1 MHEAIEK
8 RKSNSGKQ
16 KKKKMRS
23 NDVHLIKESPQE
35 IRSKLGQ
42 DGNVTA
48 AASDA
53 WSGIHGED

>member
-8 RKSNSGKQ
+8 RKINSGK
-16 KKKKMRS
+16 KKIRS
-23 NDVHLIKESPQE
+23 NDVHLIKESSQE

-42 DGNVTA
+42 DGRVKA

-53 WSGIHGED
+53 RSGIRGED